1 MNIQTVGQWGVPSA
15 LLAFETPKTSPNSF
29 SDLGIGYEK
38 SMLMSS
44 LLFSCSGPYD
54 PPTYPDYADPDS
66 HP

>member
-1 MNIQTVGQWGVPSA
+1 MQLQSVGQVNVSNA
-15 LLAFETPKTSPNSF
+15 LLAFDNQSASPNQFIGLTNSF
-29 SDLGIGYEK
+29 EK
-38 SMLMSS
+38 GMLMSS